1 MTHRHGGVEDLAT
14 AFVAAWNRH
23 DMQALAAL
31 FTEDAHFVN
40 VVGMWWKS
48 RAEIE
53 AAHATTHA
61 SIFKNSHLDGRVAAV
76 TPLGSG
82 VSALH
87 VNWTLTGQTEPDGT
101 PAGPRRGILLLIAN
115 EEPDGW
121 RIRVAQNTDIM
132 HGILAPSGH
141 EPSTS

>member
-1 MTHRHGGVEDLAT
+1 MVYGHGGVEDLAT
-14 AFVAAWNRH
+14 AFVEAWNRH

-53 AAHATTHA
+53 AAHAATHA
-61 SIFKNSHLDGRVAAV
+61 SIFKNSHLDARVAAK

-82 VSALH
+82 MTALH
-87 VNWTLTGQTEPDGT
+87 VTWRLTGQTQPDGT
-101 PAGPRRGILLLIAN
+101 PSGPRRGILLLIAS
-115 EEPDGW
+115 EAPDGW

-132 HGILAPSGH
+132 PGILAPSSD
-141 EPSTS
+141 EASIP